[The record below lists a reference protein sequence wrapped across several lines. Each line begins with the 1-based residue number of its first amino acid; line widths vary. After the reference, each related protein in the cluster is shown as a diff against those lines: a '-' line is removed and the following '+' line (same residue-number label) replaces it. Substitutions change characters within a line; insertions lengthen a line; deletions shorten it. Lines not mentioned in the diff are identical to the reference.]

1 MSTGRRILFVHA
13 HPDDETLTTGGAIAR
28 YVAEG
33 AEVVV
38 VTCTLGEEG
47 EVIGER
53 WADLVADRADQLGG
67 YRILELTGALRALGV
82 EGPRFLGAAGR
93 WRDSG
98 MVDTPSAAN
107 PRAFVNAV
115 FDEAVAALVSVIREL
130 RPQVVVTYDPNG
142 GYGHPDHIQTHRVTT
157 AAVEAAGTDAYPD
170 AGAPW
175 APAKLYWT
183 VSERTAVTSGIA
195 AVQAI
200 PEGWRMPEPDELPSV
215 PDESVTAVL
224 DVTAV
229 VAAKRAALASHATQV
244 TVSPDGT
251 AFALSNDVAQPLLA
265 EEFFTL
271 VRGDAGEVGTDGRE
285 HDLFA
290 GITA

>member
-1 MSTGRRILFVHA
+1 MSGKRILFVHA
-13 HPDDETLTTGGAIAR
+13 HPDDETLTTGGTIAH

-67 YRILELTGALRALGV
+67 FRILELTGALRALGV
-82 EGPRFLGAAGR
+82 AGPRFLGSAGR

-98 MVDTPSAAN
+98 MVGTPSAAD
-107 PRAFVNAV
+107 PRAFVNALP
-115 FDEAVAALVSVIREL
+115 DEAVAALVTVIREL

-157 AAVEAAGTDAYPD
+157 AAVEAAATDAYPGS
-170 AGAPW
+170 GAPW
-175 APAKLYWT
+175 DPAKLYWT

-195 AVQAI
+195 AVESI
-200 PEGWRMPEPDELPSV
+200 PDGWRMPDLDELPCV
-215 PDESVTAVL
+215 PDESVTAVV
-224 DVTAV
+224 DVTEV
-229 VAAKRAALASHATQV
+229 IDAKREALSSHATQV
-244 TVSPDGT
+244 TVSPDGR

-265 EEFFTL
+265 HEFFTL
-271 VRGDAGEVGTDGRE
+271 VRGTAGEVGTDGRE

-290 GITA
+290 GIEA